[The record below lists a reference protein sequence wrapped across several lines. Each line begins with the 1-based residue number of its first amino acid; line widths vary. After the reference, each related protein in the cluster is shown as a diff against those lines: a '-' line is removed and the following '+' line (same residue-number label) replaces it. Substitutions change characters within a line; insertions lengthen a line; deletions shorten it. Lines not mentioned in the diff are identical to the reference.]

1 MLKFERF
8 KQWLSYVIYNIILLA
23 FAYLLNRFMQMLMF
37 ILFFESIQNCF
48 NKRFHSDTLFPDEP
62 LKALKYCKLITFGV
76 EIVYL
81 FLLCKDLNTTF
92 YGNLVIIF
100 LIAFGN
106 SLLQF
111 YAERIIIARSKLSN
125 LETLKLL
132 CEEAKLTE
140 VATNRMIMKYVE
152 KKTYKEIASIECV
165 EEKSIEQ
172 SIRRNRKKLNI

>member
-1 MLKFERF
+1 M
-8 KQWLSYVIYNIILLA
+8 
-23 FAYLLNRFMQMLMF
+23 
-37 ILFFESIQNCF
+37 
-48 NKRFHSDTLFPDEP
+48 
-62 LKALKYCKLITFGV
+62 
-76 EIVYL
+76 